1 MAVKPRGRTAPRAIP
16 EDSPYTPRATP
27 LRAGVSTR
35 DVRSAPS
42 IADESPAPAVQPITT
57 NIAAHYALP
66 PTIPSPFPG
75 TLDAS
80 LDAVLSFAQKFSS
93 KKGMQ
98 PVIDTLLRTVDA
110 ATNWP
115 GLLRGVYVN
124 NANGRDL
131 VEELLFLVTRT
142 LLPNQITENRAR
154 MGRLYERK
162 KHLAIRLVLRYDML
176 REWKGESMASLPAGK
191 DQGMDIEM
199 RSLNYTRPA
208 LMPNVVATLIVAPVG
223 GWSTYGVRERMKHHV
238 TDLDGYLLL
247 SDMEVRGWSDQTLLS
262 MTSQIVL
269 QWQWLRANNAI
280 FEEMEVNAYEELE
293 GKADECEWINDD
305 WKRKRSEKGK
315 EED

>member
-1 MAVKPRGRTAPRAIP
+1 MVLNPRARTAPRAIT
-16 EDSPYTPRATP
+16 EDSPYTPRAKP

-35 DVRSAPS
+35 GVQSAPS
-42 IADESPAPAVQPITT
+42 VADESPAPAVQPITT
-57 NIAAHYALP
+57 NIAAHY
-66 PTIPSPFPG
+66 TIPSPFPG

-80 LDAVLSFAQKFSS
+80 LDAILSFAQEFSN
-93 KKGMQ
+93 KKSMQ

-115 GLLRGVYVN
+115 VLLRGVYVH
-124 NANGRDL
+124 NAKGRDL

-142 LLPNQITENRAR
+142 LLPNQIAENRAR

-176 REWKGESMASLPAGK
+176 REWKGESVASLPAVNE
-191 DQGMDIEM
+191 QGMDVEM
-199 RSLNYTRPA
+199 RSPEYTRPA
-208 LMPNVVATLIVAPVG
+208 LMPNVVATLIVAPGG
-223 GWSTYGVRERMKHHV
+223 GWSTHGVRERMKHHV

-247 SDMEVRGWSDQTLLS
+247 SDTKVCGWSDRTLLG
-262 MTSQIVL
+262 MTSQITL

-280 FEEMEVNAYEELE
+280 FEEMEINAYEELE

-305 WKRKRSEKGK
+305 WKKKRGDKGK